1 MLQLVSLLT
10 FFLADIVKL
19 GEKLEI
25 GKCLPRG
32 SKDIYADIA
41 RFKGLIKGRKSWDD
55 DPCNFSPILAIRDEF
70 SLRED
75 AFQNDCNT
83 NMLVH
88 FDLKSLSISKKK
100 RNLNWKSIERV
111 RERKIGRGGSSIE

>member
-70 SLRED
+70 SLPVYARTL
-75 AFQNDCNT
+75 FKMIVIQIC
-83 NMLVH
+83 
-88 FDLKSLSISKKK
+88 
-100 RNLNWKSIERV
+100 
-111 RERKIGRGGSSIE
+111 

>member
-55 DPCNFSPILAIRDEF
+55 DPCNFSRFEASFLYPSTRRRF
-70 SLRED
+70 P
-75 AFQNDCNT
+75 
-83 NMLVH
+83 
-88 FDLKSLSISKKK
+88 K
-100 RNLNWKSIERV
+100 
-111 RERKIGRGGSSIE
+111 

>member
-32 SKDIYADIA
+32 SKDIYM
-41 RFKGLIKGRKSWDD
+41 RTSLGL
-55 DPCNFSPILAIRDEF
+55 RD
-70 SLRED
+70 
-75 AFQNDCNT
+75 
-83 NMLVH
+83 
-88 FDLKSLSISKKK
+88 
-100 RNLNWKSIERV
+100 
-111 RERKIGRGGSSIE
+111 

>member
-55 DPCNFSPILAIRDEF
+55 DPCNFSPILTIRDEF
-70 SLRED
+70 SLPIY

-83 NMLVH
+83 NLLVH
-88 FDLKSLSISKKK
+88 FELKSLSISKKK

>member
-55 DPCNFSPILAIRDEF
+55 DPCNFSIQF
-70 SLRED
+70 LRFE
-75 AFQNDCNT
+75 ASFLYPST
-83 NMLVH
+83 
-88 FDLKSLSISKKK
+88 
-100 RNLNWKSIERV
+100 R
-111 RERKIGRGGSSIE
+111 GRFPK

>member
-32 SKDIYADIA
+32 GKDIYADIA

-70 SLRED
+70 SLPVYARTLSKMIVIQICWFTLILNLCPSQKRREI
-75 AFQNDCNT
+75 
-83 NMLVH
+83 
-88 FDLKSLSISKKK
+88 SIG
-100 RNLNWKSIERV
+100 NL
-111 RERKIGRGGSSIE
+111 

>member
-1 MLQLVSLLT
+1 MTILVIFRDSRRV
-10 FFLADIVKL
+10 FFT
-19 GEKLEI
+19 
-25 GKCLPRG
+25 R
-32 SKDIYADIA
+32 
-41 RFKGLIKGRKSWDD
+41 
-55 DPCNFSPILAIRDEF
+55 
-70 SLRED
+70 LRED

-83 NMLVH
+83 NLLVH